1 MDDHYGMT
9 YGYIRVAYGWH
20 TSTREWHTD
29 DIRVH
34 TNEYILVH
42 TSMWSVCHS
51 PVVLTMNLPKHASD
65 HLSAS
70 LFLKENIE
78 TKDYCKFVHMQKI
91 FF

>member
-20 TSTREWHTD
+20 TSTCEWNTD

-42 TSMWSVCHS
+42 TRMWSVCHS
-51 PVVLTMNLPKHASD
+51 PVVLTMNLLKHASD
-65 HLSAS
+65 HLSAA

-78 TKDYCKFVHMQKI
+78 TKDYCKFVYIQKI